1 MVNILDNEG
10 RSPIDLATKNANL
23 ELAKLMLGEGSNV
36 SKAPKFKKNTRILEH
51 LTSPPS
57 TLMARPNVKTKLSP
71 SFFKP
76 EYNERVSSKRIL
88 EQICIES
95 IKEPQ
100 NTIKDR
106 FHTDTIIPKYLLLT
120 NIRHKYGNGFP
131 TWRNLQLDSFPSI
144 DADIQPYD
152 KESDISMPAIVS
164 LSAKYNRTK
173 HAEFNENMSKPSF
186 LGSFDK
192 DTGPT
197 LSESAEKGFSP
208 IIGVSKDVWAVNVMT
223 YLINQTDA
231 VLYGNDEYFMLRLPG
246 NNGGV
251 STTWAS
257 QFDKMK
263 GIIREP
269 GLLLVQIPQKRT
281 ELSIS
286 QWHNNEDPLLSF
298 IDSINVC
305 RKASCSVVSE
315 EAFADI
321 LGGSEQRLSPQLRAT
336 LIAGLSIISIT
347 GGHQNV
353 ADLVNAILLAAPNS
367 FKSISDST
375 SENNQVL
382 NGTKCL
388 CESTFTHRPLSP
400 IAAAKAV
407 GFSIWKDQEMGL
419 VTRVWDLRQDKLVNN
434 VDIGP
439 VVFMTHR
446 WIVPGKGDEELD
458 GEILYSQVASKDV
471 VKPYGIS
478 TKSKKLKNIR
488 DVLLNEGAKYVWM
501 DTICID
507 KSSLSEL
514 DEAIRSMYK
523 WYANCRAVVL
533 DSGTSLRT
541 WIERGWCLQEGAAA
555 GALYG
560 IYQKKLISIQVLATV
575 QKINLCNLDLSV
587 YYRPGNAAEI
597 LAIMDRRKT
606 TRKEDKTYALMGL
619 FSIHMTLAYG
629 EGEKARERLLHA
641 LATQKG
647 DLSFLSFAAKPS
659 NSNYLPTID
668 DAPYLAAQ
676 CRKASTPATHSHFGL
691 IIQVQLVRMTD
702 ADKVL
707 VSLKSLHNLKKF
719 EKDFFG
725 ATKLMEMI
733 KRLAINTS
741 MSSYIAIVSDIRSIM
756 LLEQHGEDRQPGG
769 GASIKCCHRLQC
781 YQIEELEFE
790 RLFGKMSEDYER
802 IWLGDQNFD

>member
-1 MVNILDNEG
+1 LHY
-10 RSPIDLATKNANL
+10 L
-23 ELAKLMLGEGSNV
+23 
-36 SKAPKFKKNTRILEH
+36 PKD
-51 LTSPPS
+51 
-57 TLMARPNVKTKLSP
+57 
-71 SFFKP
+71 
-76 EYNERVSSKRIL
+76 
-88 EQICIES
+88 
-95 IKEPQ
+95 
-100 NTIKDR
+100 TIKDR
-106 FHTDTIIPKYLLLT
+106 FHTDTITPKYILLT
-120 NIRHKYGNGFP
+120 NVRHKYGNGFP
-131 TWRNLQLDSFPSI
+131 TWRNLQLDSFPNI
-144 DADIQPYD
+144 DADIQAYD
-152 KESDISMPAIVS
+152 KESDISTPAIAS
-164 LSAKYNRTK
+164 LSAKHNRTQ

-186 LGSFDK
+186 LRSFDK
-192 DTGPT
+192 DTSSI
-197 LSESAEKGFSP
+197 LSERAEKGFSP
-208 IIGVSKDVWAVNVMT
+208 IIGVSKDVWAVNVIT

-231 VLYGNDEYFMLRLPG
+231 VLYGNDEYFVLRLRG
-246 NNGGV
+246 NSGGI

-269 GLLLVQIPQKRT
+269 GLLLVQIPQKQT
-281 ELSIS
+281 ALSIPVWYKS
-286 QWHNNEDPLLSF
+286 GNPLLSF
-298 IDSINVC
+298 VDSINVC
-305 RKASCSVVSE
+305 RRESSGVVQ

-353 ADLVNAILLAAPNS
+353 ADLVNAILLAAPNI
-367 FKSISDST
+367 FESISDST
-375 SENNQVL
+375 SENYQVL

-388 CESTFTHRPLSP
+388 CESNFIHRPLSP
-400 IAAAKAV
+400 IAAAKAI
-407 GFSIWKDQEMGL
+407 GFSVWKVQETGF
-419 VTRVWDLRQDKLVNN
+419 VPRVWDLRQDKLVD
-434 VDIGP
+434 DIDVGQ
-439 VVFMTHR
+439 VVFITHR
-446 WIVPGKGDEELD
+446 WIVPRKETEAPD
-458 GEILYSQVASKDV
+458 GEIVYSQVATKDMV
-471 VKPYGIS
+471 IQHGIS

-488 DVLLNEGAKYVWM
+488 DVLLEKGAKYVWM

-507 KSSLSEL
+507 KSSMSEL
-514 DEAIRSMYK
+514 DEAVRSMYK

-533 DSGTSLRT
+533 DSGTSLQT
-541 WIERGWCLQEGAAA
+541 WIERGWCLQEGVAA

-560 IYQKKLISIQVLATV
+560 IYNKKLVSIQVLAAA
-575 QKINLCNLDLSV
+575 QKIKLCNLDLSV

-629 EGEKARERLLHA
+629 EGEQARERLLHA

-659 NSNYLPTID
+659 NSNYLPTIE

-676 CRKASTPATHSHFGL
+676 CRKASTPATLSHFGL

-707 VSLKSLHNLKKF
+707 VSLKSLNNLKKF
-719 EKDFFG
+719 EKDFYG

-733 KRLAINTS
+733 KRQAINTS
-741 MSSYIAIVSDIRSIM
+741 VTSYIAIVCDIRTIM

-790 RLFGKMSEDYER
+790 RLFGKMNEDYER
-802 IWLGDQNFD
+802 IWLGDQTFD